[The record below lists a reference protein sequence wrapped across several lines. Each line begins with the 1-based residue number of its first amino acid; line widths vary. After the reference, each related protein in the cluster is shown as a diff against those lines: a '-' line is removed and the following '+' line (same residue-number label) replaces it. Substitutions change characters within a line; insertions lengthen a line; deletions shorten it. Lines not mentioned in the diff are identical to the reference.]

1 MSGPLT
7 GYRVIDFTQLLPG
20 PLTSRYLADLGAE
33 VIKLEDVAGS
43 DLIRIVPPYD
53 NGVSSSHIAINRNKK
68 SIALNLKS
76 ANGQEILHRLVETCD
91 ILVESYRPG
100 TATRLG
106 ADYETLRKV
115 NSRLVYCSIS
125 GYGQTGP
132 YKLRP
137 GHDINYESYCGFLG
151 LTGESVDK
159 PPSLP
164 AVPVADIAGGS
175 LNAVI
180 AILAAI
186 IAREKTGKGQ
196 YIDLSML
203 DGLLSLMV
211 TLYPAYFAD
220 RNLPER
226 GKTALTGYYPFYGIY
241 RTKDNQYVSLGAIEV
256 KFWTAFCESINHPE
270 LIDKQFG
277 DDNERLTMRK
287 FLEEVFL
294 SKTKDEWMEILEDAG
309 VCVAP
314 INTLDDS
321 LKNPQIL
328 ARGMIINTSHPEGG
342 NVVQI
347 NFPAKFSETAVN
359 VGRYPAPKHGEH
371 TKEILIGL
379 GFSPKEIDRL
389 VGENIVKI
397 YSE

>member
-53 NGVSSSHIAINRNKK
+53 NGISSSHIAINRNKK

-76 ANGQEILHRLVETCD
+76 PSGQEILHRLVETCD

-226 GKTALTGYYPFYGIY
+226 GKGKL
-241 RTKDNQYVSLGAIEV
+241 S
-256 KFWTAFCESINHPE
+256 WTAIA
-270 LIDKQFG
+270 LQDKISVDF
-277 DDNERLTMRK
+277 DEAIK
-287 FLEEVFL
+287 ALEP
-294 SKTKDEWMEILEDAG
+294 D
-309 VCVAP
+309 
-314 INTLDDS
+314 
-321 LKNPQIL
+321 
-328 ARGMIINTSHPEGG
+328 
-342 NVVQI
+342 
-347 NFPAKFSETAVN
+347 
-359 VGRYPAPKHGEH
+359 YPAEDSFVLKVVTEGQSYQDIY
-371 TKEILIGL
+371 KQIALR
-379 GFSPKEIDRL
+379 IDRAFK
-389 VGENIVKI
+389 GKEKNH
-397 YSE
+397 